1 VVMPSLDH
9 RFGADTHIHR
19 PLEWGDLR
27 VEHRRIDP
35 GSLKPASMQCVVA
48 TVALAGRAPFEREAN
63 GVLRRGFIEQGM
75 ASIDPIGL
83 QETVSRI
90 KAPVEFLHM
99 YLAPSAFDLSA
110 EADFDR
116 DPART
121 RVAFAGGI
129 RDPLLV
135 QIAHA
140 LRAIVSRPRE
150 ITDRLFVDGARSM
163 LVAHLLTKYRH
174 DQWQRYGAEPELD
187 PRRLARV
194 VDYIES
200 HFAEPVALAE
210 LAEQACLSEY
220 HFCRLFKKATGLSPH
235 RYVTERRIRD
245 AQVRLTRGRASMIE
259 VALEAGFGSQS
270 NFNRLFRRHT
280 GMTPRQFRTE
290 QRD

>member
-1 VVMPSLDH
+1 MPSLDD
-9 RFGADTHIHR
+9 RFGADTHLHPPR
-19 PLEWGDLR
+19 EWGDLR

-83 QETVSRI
+83 QETVSQI

-99 YLAPSAFDLSA
+99 DLAPAAFDLSA
-110 EADFDR
+110 EADFDL
-116 DPART
+116 DPAKT
-121 RVAFAGGI
+121 RLAFAGGI

-135 QIAHA
+135 QIALA
-140 LRAIVSRPRE
+140 LRAIVSRPE
-150 ITDRLFVDGARSM
+150 EVTDRLFVDGARSM
-163 LVAHLLTKYRH
+163 LVAHLLSKYGYDR
-174 DQWQRYGAEPELD
+174 WQRHGAEPDLD

-194 VDYIES
+194 MNYIES
-200 HFAEPVALAE
+200 HFAEPLALAE

-245 AQVRLTRGRASMIE
+245 AQVRLARGRASMSE
-259 VALEAGFGSQS
+259 VALEAGFGSQG